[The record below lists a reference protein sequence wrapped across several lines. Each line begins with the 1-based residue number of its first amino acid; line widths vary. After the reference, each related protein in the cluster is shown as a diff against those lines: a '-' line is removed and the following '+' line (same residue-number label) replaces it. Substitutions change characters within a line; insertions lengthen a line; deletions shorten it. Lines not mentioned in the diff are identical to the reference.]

1 MLVSQDLNGD
11 GQPEQ
16 VLYNFIVAESQLYG
30 LKGREWSQIAYI
42 QLPDGFSKTQL
53 LRAIAGHQLDSA
65 PKAWR
70 DIIVDG
76 KRLDVNYYN
85 E

>member
-1 MLVSQDLNGD
+1 
-11 GQPEQ
+11 
-16 VLYNFIVAESQLYG
+16 
-30 LKGREWSQIAYI
+30 
-42 QLPDGFSKTQL
+42 FSKTQL
-53 LRAIAGHQLDSA
+53 LHAIAGHRLDSA

-76 KRLDVNYYN
+76 QRLDVDYYN